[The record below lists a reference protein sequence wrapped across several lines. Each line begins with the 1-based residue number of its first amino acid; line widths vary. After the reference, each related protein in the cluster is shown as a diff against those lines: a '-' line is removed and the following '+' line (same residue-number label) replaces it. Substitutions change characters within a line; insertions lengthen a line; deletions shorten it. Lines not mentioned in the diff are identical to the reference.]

1 MIQNNTEVM
10 IAGAGIAG
18 LTLAH
23 LLSSNGIKCMVMAQ
37 GAPGGV
43 TTPSLYDPRTISITP
58 ASVSILSSINVWQHL
73 ASDKIGIYNKIHVW
87 DENSSGEINFDCEE
101 ICEPVLGY
109 IVEQSLLEEALNL
122 AASYSPNITLVTED
136 KVSKVTNHE
145 NYILAETHAGKEIK
159 ANLLVAAD
167 GNNSSVRSLAGFDFL
182 KYDYNQK
189 AIACI
194 VKTSL
199 AHENIARQR
208 FLGNG
213 PIAFLPMADP
223 HCCGVVWSTAA
234 EYAKELFEMNVD
246 DFKQQLQLAFEYR
259 LGEVITIQ
267 PRHCFDLYRANSKN
281 YINGRCV
288 LVGDA
293 AHIVH
298 PLAGQGANMGILDV
312 TTLAELMVTA
322 KKANRNIG
330 SRTVLRRYERWRKC
344 ENSQMIFAIDV
355 VKYLFKQ
362 NNNVINNLRN
372 TGLNVINS
380 MPLVKGQVMQY
391 AMGLAGDTPSLVRTS
406 KTQGYS

>member
-1 MIQNNTEVM
+1 
-10 IAGAGIAG
+10 
-18 LTLAH
+18 
-23 LLSSNGIKCMVMAQ
+23 
-37 GAPGGV
+37 
-43 TTPSLYDPRTISITP
+43 
-58 ASVSILSSINVWQHL
+58 
-73 ASDKIGIYNKIHVW
+73 
-87 DENSSGEINFDCEE
+87 
-101 ICEPVLGY
+101 
-109 IVEQSLLEEALNL
+109 
-122 AASYSPNITLVTED
+122 
-136 KVSKVTNHE
+136 
-145 NYILAETHAGKEIK
+145 
-159 ANLLVAAD
+159 
-167 GNNSSVRSLAGFDFL
+167 
-182 KYDYNQK
+182 
-189 AIACI
+189 
-194 VKTSL
+194 
-199 AHENIARQR
+199 
-208 FLGNG
+208 
-213 PIAFLPMADP
+213 MADP

>member
-1 MIQNNTEVM
+1 MIQNDTEVV
-10 IAGAGIAG
+10 IAGGGITG

-23 LLSSNGIKCMVMAQ
+23 LLSCNGIKCLIVAQ
-37 GAPGGV
+37 GLPGEV
-43 TTPSLYDPRTISITP
+43 KATTVYDPRTISITP
-58 ASVSILSSINVWQHL
+58 ASVRILSSINVWQQL
-73 ASDKIGIYNKIHVW
+73 ANDKIGRYNKIHVW

-109 IVEQSLLEEALNL
+109 IVEQSLLEEVLSQAILYN
-122 AASYSPNITLVTED
+122 PNITLVTED

-145 NYILAETHAGKEIK
+145 NYILAETHGGAAIK
-159 ANLLVAAD
+159 ANMVVAAD
-167 GNNSSVRSLAGFDFL
+167 GNNSSVRSLAGFDYS
-182 KYDYNQK
+182 KHDYKQK

-208 FLGNG
+208 FLSSG

-223 HCCGVVWSTAA
+223 HCCGIVWSTAA
-234 EYAKELFEMNVD
+234 EHASELLKMNIEE
-246 DFKQQLQLAFEYR
+246 FKQHLQLAFEFR

-267 PRHCFDLYRANSKN
+267 PRHCFDLFRANAKN
-281 YINGRCV
+281 YIKGRCV

-293 AHIVH
+293 AHNVH
-298 PLAGQGANMGILDV
+298 PFAGQGANMGILDI
-312 TTLAELMVTA
+312 TTLAELIVTA

-344 ENSQMIFAIDV
+344 ENSQMMWAMDM
-355 VKYLFKQ
+355 VKYLFEQ
-362 NNNVINNLRN
+362 NTNVINNLRN
-372 TGLNVINS
+372 TGLTVLNS
-380 MPLVKGQVMQY
+380 MPIIKGQIMQY
-391 AMGLAGDTPSLVRTS
+391 AMGLAGDTPSLVRAS